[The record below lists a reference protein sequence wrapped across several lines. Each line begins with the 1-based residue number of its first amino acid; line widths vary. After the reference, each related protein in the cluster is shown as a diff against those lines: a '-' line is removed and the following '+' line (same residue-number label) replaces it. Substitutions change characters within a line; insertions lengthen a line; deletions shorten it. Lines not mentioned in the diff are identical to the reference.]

1 MFYNV
6 SVTFQRN
13 SFWKTFSERDSHSS
27 INRFWKTLEKNGL
40 LPNQKRKKQQQQQ
53 DIQNPVFYCR
63 HQACTSRWTPPLTA
77 RMVHSAEF
85 LK

>member
-13 SFWKTFSERDSHSS
+13 SFWETFSERDSHSS

-40 LPNQKRKKQQQQQ
+40 LPNQKNFFVLAGR
-53 DIQNPVFYCR
+53 PAHVC
-63 HQACTSRWTPPLTA
+63 
-77 RMVHSAEF
+77 

>member
-40 LPNQKRKKQQQQQ
+40 LPNQKLF
-53 DIQNPVFYCR
+53 VLSTLGLR
-63 HQACTSRWTPPLTA
+63 HELFWI
-77 RMVHSAEF
+77 
-85 LK
+85 